1 MLTILSSICIQST
14 LYRNN
19 CVRLSG
25 LASFKIF
32 KRSNLMVTIMIKLLS
47 GRTPTISISFDVH
60 PIMQATVCRRES
72 SDVYFSISSTTCKYT
87 LGFSAIFCFM
97 NNIIKYIFIVLVPL
111 KSNYVNKYLGLW
123 NLQNNIRLDGLF
135 LRIQSTFL
143 QDLDD

>member
-14 LYRNN
+14 LYRTNF
-19 CVRLSG
+19 VRLSG

-32 KRSNLMVTIMIKLLS
+32 KRSILKATIMIKLLS

-72 SDVYFSISSTTCKYT
+72 SDLYFSISSTTCKYT

-97 NNIIKYIFIVLVPL
+97 NNIIKYFFLVPF
-111 KSNYVNKYLGLW
+111 KSNHVNKYLGLW
-123 NLQNNIRLDGLF
+123 DLQNNIRLDGPF
-135 LRIQSTFL
+135 LRIQCTFL